1 MDNRGS
7 AFPQERRLLAM
18 TLKPPHQTVI
28 RTEADLTALW
38 RDMMGPGGF
47 GTRSLWHV
55 FFDAGGQLAPHI
67 VPIDDIPAEPDD
79 QFLTNLAMVMR
90 ESTCGSTITSLAV
103 LLSRPG
109 SATMTASDR
118 RWARELRS
126 TFGPTLCPW
135 PIHLATRNQVTI
147 FAPDDLVAV

>member
-1 MDNRGS
+1 
-7 AFPQERRLLAM
+7 M
-18 TLKPPHQTVI
+18 TLKQPHETFV
-28 RTEADLTALW
+28 RTEAELTALW

-47 GTRSLWHV
+47 GTRSIWHV
-55 FFDAGGQLAPHI
+55 FFDADGRMAPHI

-79 QFLTNLAMVMR
+79 LFLTNLGMAMR
-90 ESTCGSTITSLAV
+90 ESTSGSKIASLAV

-109 SATMTASDR
+109 ASVMTASDR

-135 PIHLATRNQVTI
+135 PIHLATRNQVTV
-147 FAPDDLVAV
+147 FRPDDLIAA